1 MKAHSIPISAWISL
15 AFWISLAGL
24 RLHEAWQN
32 AHLIPALLAAQSGL
46 IAWLLITR
54 SQQAME
60 TGWLQKI
67 VAWASAFLPLA
78 LRIHHETLV
87 GQGITSLG
95 LLLVLWTMGTLG
107 RSFGI
112 APADRGLVMN
122 WPLPLHPPPDV
133 PGRADFPGWRG
144 NRRSFQR
151 EPHSDP
157 SFSSDPAAA
166 YTLGRAGCIQLWE
179 LCQAGALAVDP
190 WRLVIKFLNQCIF
203 RMRTYKK
210 K

>member
-1 MKAHSIPISAWISL
+1 MKAYSIPISAWISF

-32 AHLIPALLAAQSGL
+32 ARLIPALLAAQSGL

-54 SQQAME
+54 SQQAVE

-107 RSFGI
+107 HSFGI

-122 WPLPLHPPPDV
+122 GPYRFIRHPMYLGELISLAGAV
-133 PGRADFPGWRG
+133 TG
-144 NRRSFQR
+144 
-151 EPHSDP
+151 DP
-157 SFSSDPAAA
+157 SIVNLILLHSLIFIPAAA
-166 YTLGRAGCIQLWE
+166 HPLGRAGCIQLWE

-190 WRLVIKFLNQCIF
+190 WSLVTKF
-203 RMRTYKK
+203 
-210 K
+210 

>member
-1 MKAHSIPISAWISL
+1 MKAHSIPISGWISL

-32 AHLIPALLAAQSGL
+32 ARLIPVLLAAQSGL

-54 SQQAME
+54 SQQAVE

-78 LRIHHETLV
+78 LRLHHETLV

-112 APADRGLVMN
+112 APANRGIIMN
-122 WPLPLHPPPDV
+122 GPYRFIRHPMYL
-133 PGRADFPGWRG
+133 GELISLSWRG
-144 NRRSFQR
+144 DRRSFQL
-151 EPHSDP
+151 EHHPAHNITSDT
-157 SFSSDPAAA
+157 AVA
-166 YTLGRAGCIQLWE
+166 YTLGRIGYM
-179 LCQAGALAVDP
+179 
-190 WRLVIKFLNQCIF
+190 RL
-203 RMRTYKK
+203 
-210 K
+210 